1 MELTAKGKNIPT
13 YPIGNLFIQGECFAD
28 TIYIMVDRYYDRWDL
43 SECSFSIKGET
54 ESGEVITSAL
64 LFKPLE
70 TKLRVIW
77 RVSDLFVKNSG
88 RLQLEL
94 TASNVIN
101 GTVKC
106 VVKYDMPPVFVKPA
120 LEGTNEV
127 LPDTSEQ
134 IVAEVN
140 KAAADGLAEIRAEID
155 AFDLDSVDQ
164 RLDNMDAACATFLAR
179 PEVIAV
185 TQKEYDS
192 SEHKSN
198 SLYVIIEEE

>member
-64 LFKPLE
+64 LFKPME
-70 TKLRVIW
+70 KKLRVIW
-77 RVSDLFVKNSG
+77 QVSDLFVKNTG
-88 RLQLEL
+88 RLLLEL
-94 TASNVIN
+94 KASKVVN

-106 VVKYDMPPVFVKPA
+106 VVKYDMPPVFVKPT

-155 AFDLDSVDQ
+155 AFDLESVNQ
-164 RLDNMDAACATFLAR
+164 RIDNMDAACATFLAR

>member
-1 MELTAKGKNIPT
+1 MELTAQGKNIPT

-28 TIYIMVDRYYDRWDL
+28 TIYITVDRYYDRWDL
-43 SECSFSIKGET
+43 SECTFSIKGET

-64 LFKPLE
+64 LFKPME

-77 RVSDLFVKNSG
+77 QVSNLFVQNAG
-88 RLQLEL
+88 RLMLEL
-94 TASNVIN
+94 KASNVVN

-134 IVAEVN
+134 IIAEIN
-140 KAAADGLAEIRAEID
+140 EAAADGLAEIQAEID
-155 AFDLDSVDQ
+155 AFDLDSVNQ
-164 RLDNMDAACATFLAR
+164 RLDNMDAECDAFLAR
-179 PEVIAV
+179 PEVIPV
-185 TQKEYDS
+185 TQEEYDS

-198 SLYVIIEEE
+198 SLYIIIEED